1 MATKDEG
8 EKLGVVE
15 TVALILL
22 ALVVVYCMLGGGY
35 SATGLLRGWIGRR
48 TVARAAT
55 AHYRQH
61 LEAPAQAH
69 SAAIVRSH
77 LNPRSFSSHDNRLR
91 SHNNMLSAA
100 VNRHK
105 ASNAAAKPLD
115 QLFSSSPPPPP
126 QQQSQKSSVLSTASR
141 NSKSINGLKRT
152 HSGLAKTFGT
162 PASFDDA
169 TQPVVCAVPEVTNSE
184 YFDADDFDDDF
195 DLDDLIVEEPKA
207 KKPAPKS
214 SISKNS
220 IQYPVLP
227 KITAAQSSPFYPT
240 LPRRQVHDSGT
251 GNDSGYISGEHT
263 QEQPAT
269 DNFGSS
275 APLLWSSSPTE
286 HFNPPPNASSIRRF
300 AYNSNNGPAAPR
312 VPPTSAPVKTEPAAA
327 SKRRTLPWL
336 KQEPTQSEQDM
347 KTIPP
352 SKRRVVDATPV
363 QTSKKSALPWN
374 TTASAIKEQ
383 KTSLREINKKKM
395 KLNEPSDEVIQKAK
409 SKSRKNAVARVF
421 LSDEQQHVLDLIS
434 EKKKAVFF
442 TGAAGTGK
450 SVLLR
455 EIIAT
460 LRKKYL
466 REPDR
471 VAVTAS
477 TGLAACN
484 IGGVTLHS
492 FAGIGLG
499 KEDVPELVKK
509 IKRNQKAK
517 HRWMRTKVLV
527 VDEISMVDG
536 DLFDKLEA
544 IARQIRNN
552 GRPFGGIQLVITG
565 DFFQLPPVPD
575 SGKIAKFAFDAA
587 TWSTSIEYT
596 IGLHHVFR
604 QKDPVF
610 ANMLNEMREGR
621 MSAESI
627 KAFHTLNRPLSED
640 AIDATELFP
649 TRNEVENANQTKMS
663 QLVGEIRT
671 FEARD
676 GGSITDKTFRDKLL
690 ANCMAPE
697 LITLKKGAQ
706 VMLIKNIDE
715 SLVNGS
721 LGKIIGF
728 MSEIQ
733 FDSYN
738 NNEEAFIATQGGTL
752 KDEDAIGGGRDKKKT
767 ARERIMDNLLD
778 PYYVDNAV
786 KIWQHVRRSM
796 LSPGQAKVRD
806 MDMAGAV
813 MWTTRPNE
821 DQVNAISTGLFSELS
836 ARLALLQKPG
846 RETAEMLDAA
856 EKSFAWIERCRYRSN
871 ECIVLDTIK
880 LKSQECVDWTFTYC
894 TGQAIAAATAIFAT
908 LSFGQQGSQCN
919 KSPHEYLSL
928 ACNMARKAICR
939 NGWVEKDGILT
950 EAGAYGK
957 GNHEPWKNDDAVGF
971 KSVLLRSLAKLLKVL
986 RDTNQE
992 PDLQYQLTE
1001 FIKKQFDS
1009 SQKNNTNGN
1018 NQYGPWWAGPMEM
1031 PTSHSQMAALDIM
1044 AAIHLVRN

>member
-61 LEAPAQAH
+61 LETPAQAH

-77 LNPRSFSSHDNRLR
+77 LNPRSFSSHDNRMR

-275 APLLWSSSPTE
+275 APLPWSSSPTE

-312 VPPTSAPVKTEPAAA
+312 VPPTSARVKTEPAAA

-767 ARERIMDNLLD
+767 ARERIMDNLLGSTSPIWPVVRFTLAD
-778 PYYVDNAV
+778 NTTRDLLCQRETWKIELPDGEVQASRAQIPLILAWALSIHKAQGQTLDRVKVDLGKV
-786 KIWQHVRRSM
+786 FEK
-796 LSPGQAKVRD
+796 GQAYVALSRATSMQGLQVLRFDPRKVVAHEKVRTFYQNLSRVEGLEQSKPK
-806 MDMAGAV
+806 AERGK
-813 MWTTRPNE
+813 TTSRGNGVTANE
-821 DQVNAISTGLFSELS
+821 YERGF
-836 ARLALLQKPG
+836 
-846 RETAEMLDAA
+846 AE
-856 EKSFAWIERCRYRSN
+856 
-871 ECIVLDTIK
+871 
-880 LKSQECVDWTFTYC
+880 
-894 TGQAIAAATAIFAT
+894 
-908 LSFGQQGSQCN
+908 
-919 KSPHEYLSL
+919 
-928 ACNMARKAICR
+928 
-939 NGWVEKDGILT
+939 
-950 EAGAYGK
+950 GK
-957 GNHEPWKNDDAVGF
+957 
-971 KSVLLRSLAKLLKVL
+971 
-986 RDTNQE
+986 
-992 PDLQYQLTE
+992 
-1001 FIKKQFDS
+1001 
-1009 SQKNNTNGN
+1009 
-1018 NQYGPWWAGPMEM
+1018 M
-1031 PTSHSQMAALDIM
+1031 
-1044 AAIHLVRN
+1044 

>member
-1 MATKDEG
+1 MATKVVSIREDV
-8 EKLGVVE
+8 GVVE
-15 TVALILL
+15 IVALILL

-48 TVARAAT
+48 TIVRAAA
-55 AHYRQH
+55 AHRRQQ
-61 LEAPAQAH
+61 LEAQAH
-69 SAAIVRSH
+69 SAAIARSH
-77 LNPRSFSSHDNRLR
+77 PSLRSFSSHDARLR
-91 SHNNMLSAA
+91 SRNMLKTA
-100 VNRHK
+100 VNRHN
-105 ASNAAAKPLD
+105 ASTAASKPLD
-115 QLFSSSPPPPP
+115 QQLFSSSPPA

-141 NSKSINGLKRT
+141 NSKSINGIKRT
-152 HSGLAKTFGT
+152 HSGLAKTFGNT
-162 PASFDDA
+162 ASFDDA
-169 TQPVVCAVPEVTNSE
+169 QNEPVVCAVPENT
-184 YFDADDFDDDF
+184 
-195 DLDDLIVEEPKA
+195 
-207 KKPAPKS
+207 
-214 SISKNS
+214 IS
-220 IQYPVLP
+220 YPTLP
-227 KITAAQSSPFYPT
+227 KITAPQHSAFHPT
-240 LPRRQVHDSGT
+240 LPKRQVRDSGAPD
-251 GNDSGYISGEHT
+251 DSGYVSTEHT
-263 QEQPAT
+263 QPAQE
-269 DNFGSS
+269 NFESS
-275 APLLWSSSPTE
+275 TPLPWSSSPTE
-286 HFNPPPNASSIRRF
+286 HLNPSLNASSLSRF
-300 AYNSNNGPAAPR
+300 AYNGSNGPTGPR
-312 VPPTSAPVKTEPAAA
+312 AQPTSAPVKTEPAAA

-336 KQEPTQSEQDM
+336 KQETSQPEHDLHSV
-347 KTIPP
+347 PP

-383 KTSLREINKKKM
+383 KTSLREINKKKS

-409 SKSRKNAVARVF
+409 SKSRKNTVARVF

-450 SVLLR
+450 S
-455 EIIAT
+455 
-460 LRKKYL
+460 YL

-604 QKDPVF
+604 QKDPIF

-627 KAFHTLNRPLSED
+627 KTFHTLSRPLESESS
-640 AIDATELFP
+640 IDATELFP
-649 TRNEVENANQTKMS
+649 TRNEVENANQSKMS

-728 MSEIQ
+728 MNEIQ

-738 NNEEAFIATQGGTL
+738 NNEEAFMATQGGTL
-752 KDEDAIGGGRDKKKT
+752 KDENAIGGLDKKKT
-767 ARERIMDNLLD
+767 ARERLMDNLLGSTTQIWPVVRFTLAD
-778 PYYVDNAV
+778 GTTRDLLCQRETWKIELPDGEVQASRAQIPLILAWALSIHKAQGQTLDRVKVDLGKV
-786 KIWQHVRRSM
+786 FEK
-796 LSPGQAKVRD
+796 GQAYVALSRATSMQGLQVLRFDPRKVVAHEKVRTFYQNLSRVEGLEQSKPK
-806 MDMAGAV
+806 AERGK
-813 MWTTRPNE
+813 TT
-821 DQVNAISTGLFSELS
+821 S
-836 ARLALLQKPG
+836 
-846 RETAEMLDAA
+846 
-856 EKSFAWIERCRYRSN
+856 RSN
-871 ECIVLDTIK
+871 GV
-880 LKSQECVDWTFTYC
+880 
-894 TGQAIAAATAIFAT
+894 TA
-908 LSFGQQGSQCN
+908 N
-919 KSPHEYLSL
+919 EYERGF
-928 ACNMARKAICR
+928 M
-939 NGWVEKDGILT
+939 DG
-950 EAGAYGK
+950 K
-957 GNHEPWKNDDAVGF
+957 
-971 KSVLLRSLAKLLKVL
+971 
-986 RDTNQE
+986 
-992 PDLQYQLTE
+992 
-1001 FIKKQFDS
+1001 
-1009 SQKNNTNGN
+1009 
-1018 NQYGPWWAGPMEM
+1018 M
-1031 PTSHSQMAALDIM
+1031 
-1044 AAIHLVRN
+1044 

>member
-1 MATKDEG
+1 MATKVVYVRADV
-8 EKLGVVE
+8 GVVE
-15 TVALILL
+15 IVVLILL
-22 ALVVVYCMLGGGY
+22 ALIVVYCMLGGGY

-48 TVARAAT
+48 TIARAAAAA
-55 AHYRQH
+55 AHHRQQ
-61 LEAPAQAH
+61 LQAQAQAQAQARAH
-69 SAAIVRSH
+69 SVAIARSH
-77 LNPRSFSSHDNRLR
+77 LNPRSFSSHDDRLHSR
-91 SHNNMLSAA
+91 NMLGAA
-100 VNRHK
+100 VKKHN
-105 ASNAAAKPLD
+105 ASTDASRPVN
-115 QLFSSSPPPPP
+115 QLFSSSPPL
-126 QQQSQKSSVLSTASR
+126 QQQSQKSSILHTTSKDTKST
-141 NSKSINGLKRT
+141 NGIKRT
-152 HSGLAKTFGT
+152 HSGLAKTFGHT
-162 PASFDDA
+162 ASFDDEQ

-195 DLDDLIVEEPKA
+195 DLDDLMVEEPKF
-207 KKPAPKS
+207 KRPTPKA
-214 SISKNS
+214 SIKTENIIS
-220 IQYPVLP
+220 YPTLP
-227 KITAAQSSPFYPT
+227 KFTASPHSAFHPT
-240 LPRRQVHDSGT
+240 LPRRQVRDFKT
-251 GNDSGYISGEHT
+251 PVDSGYATGPPS
-263 QEQPAT
+263 QEQLKQE
-269 DNFGSS
+269 DFGSS
-275 APLLWSSSPTE
+275 APLPWSSSPTE
-286 HFNPPPNASSIRRF
+286 HLKPSFNASALHRF
-300 AYNSNNGPAAPR
+300 AYNNSNGPAASR
-312 VPPTSAPVKTEPAAA
+312 AQPTSAPVKTEHVKIEQVKTEPTAA

-336 KQEPTQSEQDM
+336 KEETSQLES
-347 KTIPP
+347 KLHSLPP
-352 SKRRVVDATPV
+352 SKKRVVDATPI

-383 KTSLREINKKKM
+383 KTSLREINKKKS
-395 KLNEPSDEVIQKAK
+395 KFNEPSDEVIQKAK
-409 SKSRKNAVARVF
+409 VKNRKNMVARVF
-421 LSDEQQHVLDLIS
+421 LSDEQQHILDLIS
-434 EKKKAVFF
+434 EKKKSVFF

-455 EIIAT
+455 ESIAT

-627 KAFHTLNRPLSED
+627 KTFHTLSRPLESESS
-640 AIDATELFP
+640 IDATELFP
-649 TRNEVENANQTKMS
+649 TRNEVENANQSKMS
-663 QLVGEIRT
+663 QLVGELRT
-671 FEARD
+671 FDARD
-676 GGSITDKTFRDKLL
+676 GGSITDKGFRDKLL

-697 LITLKKGAQ
+697 TVTLKKGAQ

-728 MSEIQ
+728 MNETQ

-738 NNEEAFIATQGGTL
+738 NNEEAFMATQGGTL
-752 KDEDAIGGGRDKKKT
+752 KDEDATRDKKNT
-767 ARERIMDNLLD
+767 ARERLLENMLGNTSMIFPVVRFTLAD
-778 PYYVDNAV
+778 GTTRDLLCQRENWKIELPDGEVQASRSQIPLILAWALSIHKAQGQTLERVKVDLGKV
-786 KIWQHVRRSM
+786 FEK
-796 LSPGQAKVRD
+796 GQAYVALSRATSMQGLQVLRFDPRKVVAHEKVRTFYQNLSRVE
-806 MDMAGAV
+806 GLEQNKPKV
-813 MWTTRPNE
+813 ERGK
-821 DQVNAISTGLFSELS
+821 NASRGNGFTASEYERDFSN
-836 ARLALLQKPG
+836 G
-846 RETAEMLDAA
+846 RM
-856 EKSFAWIERCRYRSN
+856 
-871 ECIVLDTIK
+871 
-880 LKSQECVDWTFTYC
+880 
-894 TGQAIAAATAIFAT
+894 
-908 LSFGQQGSQCN
+908 
-919 KSPHEYLSL
+919 
-928 ACNMARKAICR
+928 
-939 NGWVEKDGILT
+939 
-950 EAGAYGK
+950 
-957 GNHEPWKNDDAVGF
+957 
-971 KSVLLRSLAKLLKVL
+971 
-986 RDTNQE
+986 
-992 PDLQYQLTE
+992 
-1001 FIKKQFDS
+1001 
-1009 SQKNNTNGN
+1009 
-1018 NQYGPWWAGPMEM
+1018 
-1031 PTSHSQMAALDIM
+1031 
-1044 AAIHLVRN
+1044 

>member
-1 MATKDEG
+1 
-8 EKLGVVE
+8 
-15 TVALILL
+15 
-22 ALVVVYCMLGGGY
+22 ML
-35 SATGLLRGWIGRR
+35 T
-48 TVARAAT
+48 
-55 AHYRQH
+55 
-61 LEAPAQAH
+61 
-69 SAAIVRSH
+69 
-77 LNPRSFSSHDNRLR
+77 
-91 SHNNMLSAA
+91 
-100 VNRHK
+100 
-105 ASNAAAKPLD
+105 
-115 QLFSSSPPPPP
+115 
-126 QQQSQKSSVLSTASR
+126 SR

-275 APLLWSSSPTE
+275 APLPWSSSPTE

-312 VPPTSAPVKTEPAAA
+312 VPPTSAPAKTEPAAA

-527 VDEISMVDG
+527 
-536 DLFDKLEA
+536 
-544 IARQIRNN
+544 
-552 GRPFGGIQLVITG
+552 
-565 DFFQLPPVPD
+565 
-575 SGKIAKFAFDAA
+575 
-587 TWSTSIEYT
+587 
-596 IGLHHVFR
+596 
-604 QKDPVF
+604 DPVF

-767 ARERIMDNLLD
+767 ARERIMDNLLGSTSQIWPVVRFTLADNTTRAIDVFMASKQPNGEIGGIGYWQTANGYTCIALRDAWSGSNRNATLLRDRLSTVEHHHKHFINEFNDDTLWWGNCLLDAYMTNPD

-919 KSPHEYLSL
+919 KSLHEYLSL

-992 PDLQYQLTE
+992 PDLQHQLTE
-1001 FIKKQFDS
+1001 FIMKQFDS

>member
-91 SHNNMLSAA
+91 YHNNMLSAA

-275 APLLWSSSPTE
+275 APLPWSSSPTE

-312 VPPTSAPVKTEPAAA
+312 VPPTSAPAKTEPAAA

-517 HRWMRTKVLV
+517 HRWMRTKVL
-527 VDEISMVDG
+527 
-536 DLFDKLEA
+536 
-544 IARQIRNN
+544 
-552 GRPFGGIQLVITG
+552 
-565 DFFQLPPVPD
+565 
-575 SGKIAKFAFDAA
+575 
-587 TWSTSIEYT
+587 
-596 IGLHHVFR
+596 
-604 QKDPVF
+604 DPVF

-919 KSPHEYLSL
+919 KSLHEYLSL

-992 PDLQYQLTE
+992 PDLQHQLTE
-1001 FIKKQFDS
+1001 FIMKQFDS

>member
-1 MATKDEG
+1 M
-8 EKLGVVE
+8 
-15 TVALILL
+15 
-22 ALVVVYCMLGGGY
+22 
-35 SATGLLRGWIGRR
+35 
-48 TVARAAT
+48 
-55 AHYRQH
+55 
-61 LEAPAQAH
+61 PPPN
-69 SAAIVRSH
+69 RSI
-77 LNPRSFSSHDNRLR
+77 SF
-91 SHNNMLSAA
+91 
-100 VNRHK
+100 
-105 ASNAAAKPLD
+105 
-115 QLFSSSPPPPP
+115 FSSSPPPPP

-275 APLLWSSSPTE
+275 APLPWSSSPTE

-383 KTSLREINKKKM
+383 KTSL
-395 KLNEPSDEVIQKAK
+395 PK

-767 ARERIMDNLLD
+767 ARERIMDNLLGSTSQIWPVVRFTLAD
-778 PYYVDNAV
+778 NTTRDLLCQRETWKIELPDGEVQASRAQIPLILAWALSIHKAQGQTLDRVKVDLGKV
-786 KIWQHVRRSM
+786 FEK
-796 LSPGQAKVRD
+796 GQAYVALSRATSMQGLQVLRFDPRKVVAHEKVRTFYQNLSRVEGLEQSKPK
-806 MDMAGAV
+806 AERGK
-813 MWTTRPNE
+813 TTSRGNGVTANE
-821 DQVNAISTGLFSELS
+821 YERGF
-836 ARLALLQKPG
+836 
-846 RETAEMLDAA
+846 AE
-856 EKSFAWIERCRYRSN
+856 
-871 ECIVLDTIK
+871 
-880 LKSQECVDWTFTYC
+880 
-894 TGQAIAAATAIFAT
+894 
-908 LSFGQQGSQCN
+908 
-919 KSPHEYLSL
+919 
-928 ACNMARKAICR
+928 
-939 NGWVEKDGILT
+939 
-950 EAGAYGK
+950 GK
-957 GNHEPWKNDDAVGF
+957 
-971 KSVLLRSLAKLLKVL
+971 
-986 RDTNQE
+986 
-992 PDLQYQLTE
+992 
-1001 FIKKQFDS
+1001 
-1009 SQKNNTNGN
+1009 
-1018 NQYGPWWAGPMEM
+1018 M
-1031 PTSHSQMAALDIM
+1031 
-1044 AAIHLVRN
+1044 

>member
-275 APLLWSSSPTE
+275 APLPWSSSPTE

-992 PDLQYQLTE
+992 PDLQYQLTK

>member
-275 APLLWSSSPTE
+275 APLPWSSSPTE

-821 DQVNAISTGLFSELS
+821 DQVNAITTGLFSELS

-928 ACNMARKAICR
+928 ACDMARKAICR
-939 NGWVEKDGILT
+939 NGWVEKDVLT
-950 EAGAYGK
+950 EHGAYGK

-992 PDLQYQLTE
+992 PDLQHQLTE

-1009 SQKNNTNGN
+1009 SQKKNTNGN

-1044 AAIHLVRN
+1044 AAIHLVQD

>member
-91 SHNNMLSAA
+91 YHNNMLSAA

-275 APLLWSSSPTE
+275 APLPWSSSPTE

-517 HRWMRTKVLV
+517 HRWMRTKVL
-527 VDEISMVDG
+527 
-536 DLFDKLEA
+536 
-544 IARQIRNN
+544 
-552 GRPFGGIQLVITG
+552 
-565 DFFQLPPVPD
+565 
-575 SGKIAKFAFDAA
+575 
-587 TWSTSIEYT
+587 
-596 IGLHHVFR
+596 
-604 QKDPVF
+604 DPVF

-919 KSPHEYLSL
+919 KSLHEYLSL

-992 PDLQYQLTE
+992 PDLQHQLTE
-1001 FIKKQFDS
+1001 FIMKQFDS

>member
-1 MATKDEG
+1 
-8 EKLGVVE
+8 
-15 TVALILL
+15 
-22 ALVVVYCMLGGGY
+22 
-35 SATGLLRGWIGRR
+35 
-48 TVARAAT
+48 
-55 AHYRQH
+55 
-61 LEAPAQAH
+61 
-69 SAAIVRSH
+69 
-77 LNPRSFSSHDNRLR
+77 
-91 SHNNMLSAA
+91 MLSAA

-105 ASNAAAKPLD
+105 ASNATAKPLD

-275 APLLWSSSPTE
+275 APLPWSSSPTE

-395 KLNEPSDEVIQKAK
+395 KLNEPSDE
-409 SKSRKNAVARVF
+409 
-421 LSDEQQHVLDLIS
+421 QHVLDLIS

-767 ARERIMDNLLD
+767 ARERIMDNLLGSTSQIWPVVRFTLAD
-778 PYYVDNAV
+778 NTTRDLLCQRETWKIELPDGEVQASRAQIPLILAWALSIHKAQGQTLDRVKVDLGKV
-786 KIWQHVRRSM
+786 FEK
-796 LSPGQAKVRD
+796 GQAYVALSRATSMQGLQVLRFDPRKVVAHEKVRTFYQNLSRVEGLEQSKPK
-806 MDMAGAV
+806 AERGK
-813 MWTTRPNE
+813 TTSRGNGVTANE
-821 DQVNAISTGLFSELS
+821 YERGF
-836 ARLALLQKPG
+836 
-846 RETAEMLDAA
+846 AE
-856 EKSFAWIERCRYRSN
+856 
-871 ECIVLDTIK
+871 
-880 LKSQECVDWTFTYC
+880 
-894 TGQAIAAATAIFAT
+894 
-908 LSFGQQGSQCN
+908 
-919 KSPHEYLSL
+919 
-928 ACNMARKAICR
+928 
-939 NGWVEKDGILT
+939 
-950 EAGAYGK
+950 GK
-957 GNHEPWKNDDAVGF
+957 
-971 KSVLLRSLAKLLKVL
+971 
-986 RDTNQE
+986 
-992 PDLQYQLTE
+992 
-1001 FIKKQFDS
+1001 
-1009 SQKNNTNGN
+1009 
-1018 NQYGPWWAGPMEM
+1018 M
-1031 PTSHSQMAALDIM
+1031 
-1044 AAIHLVRN
+1044 

>member
-1 MATKDEG
+1 
-8 EKLGVVE
+8 
-15 TVALILL
+15 
-22 ALVVVYCMLGGGY
+22 MLGGGY

-48 TVARAAT
+48 TIARAAA
-55 AHYRQH
+55 AHRRQQ
-61 LEAPAQAH
+61 LEAQAQAQAH
-69 SAAIVRSH
+69 SAAIARSH
-77 LNPRSFSSHDNRLR
+77 LSTRSFSSHDDRLR
-91 SHNNMLSAA
+91 SRNMLKTA
-100 VNRHK
+100 VNRHN
-105 ASNAAAKPLD
+105 ASTAASKPLD
-115 QLFSSSPPPPP
+115 QQLFSSSPPA
-126 QQQSQKSSVLSTASR
+126 QQQSQKSFVLSTASR

-152 HSGLAKTFGT
+152 HSGLAKTFGNT
-162 PASFDDA
+162 ASFDDA
-169 TQPVVCAVPEVTNSE
+169 QNEPVVCAVPEVTNSE

-195 DLDDLIVEEPKA
+195 DLDDLLVEEPTA
-207 KKPAPKS
+207 ARKPTPRTS
-214 SISKNS
+214 VSKNTIS
-220 IQYPVLP
+220 YPTLP
-227 KITAAQSSPFYPT
+227 KITAPQHSAFHPT
-240 LPRRQVHDSGT
+240 LPKRQVRDPGAPD
-251 GNDSGYISGEHT
+251 DSGYVSTEHT
-263 QEQPAT
+263 RPAQE
-269 DNFGSS
+269 NFGSS
-275 APLLWSSSPTE
+275 APLPWSSSPTE
-286 HFNPPPNASSIRRF
+286 HLNPSLNASTLSRF
-300 AYNSNNGPAAPR
+300 AYNGSNGPTAPR
-312 VPPTSAPVKTEPAAA
+312 PRAQPTSAPVKTEPAAA

-336 KQEPTQSEQDM
+336 KQETSQPEHDLHS
-347 KTIPP
+347 IPP
-352 SKRRVVDATPV
+352 AKRRVVDATPI

-383 KTSLREINKKKM
+383 KTSLREINKKKS

-409 SKSRKNAVARVF
+409 SKSRKNMVARVF
-421 LSDEQQHVLDLIS
+421 LSDEQQH
-434 EKKKAVFF
+434 
-442 TGAAGTGK
+442 
-450 SVLLR
+450 
-455 EIIAT
+455 IIAT

-604 QKDPVF
+604 QKDPIF

-627 KAFHTLNRPLSED
+627 KTFHTLSRPLESESS
-640 AIDATELFP
+640 IDATELFP
-649 TRNEVENANQTKMS
+649 TRNEVENANQSKMS

-728 MSEIQ
+728 MNEIQ

-738 NNEEAFIATQGGTL
+738 NNEEAFMATQGGTL
-752 KDEDAIGGGRDKKKT
+752 KDESAIGGLDKKKT
-767 ARERIMDNLLD
+767 ARERLMDNLLGSTTQIWPVVRFTLAD
-778 PYYVDNAV
+778 GTTRDLLCQRETWKIELPDGEVQASRAQIPLILAWALSIHKAQGQTLERVKVDLGKV
-786 KIWQHVRRSM
+786 FEK
-796 LSPGQAKVRD
+796 GQAYVALSRATSMQGLQVLRFDPRKVVAHEKVRTFYQNLSRVEGLEQSKPKAERGKTTSRGNGVTANEYERGF
-806 MDMAGAV
+806 MD
-813 MWTTRPNE
+813 
-821 DQVNAISTGLFSELS
+821 
-836 ARLALLQKPG
+836 
-846 RETAEMLDAA
+846 
-856 EKSFAWIERCRYRSN
+856 
-871 ECIVLDTIK
+871 
-880 LKSQECVDWTFTYC
+880 
-894 TGQAIAAATAIFAT
+894 
-908 LSFGQQGSQCN
+908 
-919 KSPHEYLSL
+919 
-928 ACNMARKAICR
+928 
-939 NGWVEKDGILT
+939 
-950 EAGAYGK
+950 GK
-957 GNHEPWKNDDAVGF
+957 
-971 KSVLLRSLAKLLKVL
+971 
-986 RDTNQE
+986 
-992 PDLQYQLTE
+992 
-1001 FIKKQFDS
+1001 
-1009 SQKNNTNGN
+1009 
-1018 NQYGPWWAGPMEM
+1018 M
-1031 PTSHSQMAALDIM
+1031 
-1044 AAIHLVRN
+1044 

>member
-105 ASNAAAKPLD
+105 ASNATAKPLD

-269 DNFGSS
+269 DDFGSS
-275 APLLWSSSPTE
+275 APLPWSSSPTE

-484 IGGVTLHS
+484 IG
-492 FAGIGLG
+492 
-499 KEDVPELVKK
+499 
-509 IKRNQKAK
+509 
-517 HRWMRTKVLV
+517 
-527 VDEISMVDG
+527 
-536 DLFDKLEA
+536 
-544 IARQIRNN
+544 
-552 GRPFGGIQLVITG
+552 
-565 DFFQLPPVPD
+565 
-575 SGKIAKFAFDAA
+575 
-587 TWSTSIEYT
+587 
-596 IGLHHVFR
+596 
-604 QKDPVF
+604 
-610 ANMLNEMREGR
+610 EGR

-676 GGSITDKTFRDKLL
+676 GGSITDKTYRDKLL

-871 ECIVLDTIK
+871 ECIVIDTIK

-939 NGWVEKDGILT
+939 NGWVEKDGTLT
-950 EAGAYGK
+950 EHDAYGK

-992 PDLQYQLTE
+992 PDLQHQLTE

-1044 AAIHLVRN
+1044 AAIHLVQN

>member
-1 MATKDEG
+1 
-8 EKLGVVE
+8 
-15 TVALILL
+15 
-22 ALVVVYCMLGGGY
+22 ML
-35 SATGLLRGWIGRR
+35 
-48 TVARAAT
+48 
-55 AHYRQH
+55 
-61 LEAPAQAH
+61 
-69 SAAIVRSH
+69 
-77 LNPRSFSSHDNRLR
+77 N
-91 SHNNMLSAA
+91 AA
-100 VNRHK
+100 VNRHN
-105 ASNAAAKPLD
+105 ASTAASKPLD
-115 QLFSSSPPPPP
+115 QLFSSSPPPP
-126 QQQSQKSSVLSTASR
+126 QASQKSSILSTASK
-141 NSKSINGLKRT
+141 NAKSINGIKRT
-152 HSGLAKTFGT
+152 HSGLAKTFGNT
-162 PASFDDA
+162 ASFDDA
-169 TQPVVCAVPEVTNSE
+169 QNQPIVCAVPEVTNSE

-207 KKPAPKS
+207 KKVAPRA
-214 SISKNS
+214 SISNNT
-220 IQYPVLP
+220 
-227 KITAAQSSPFYPT
+227 ITYPT
-240 LPRRQVHDSGT
+240 LPKLTAQQQPPFHPTLARRQVRDSVVT
-251 GNDSGYISGEHT
+251 DDSGYASADHT
-263 QEQPAT
+263 QEQPPK
-269 DNFGSS
+269 DEFGSS
-275 APLLWSSSPTE
+275 AALPWSSSPTE
-286 HFNPPPNASSIRRF
+286 HFNPPPNASSLRRF
-300 AYNSNNGPAAPR
+300 AYDSNNGPAAPR
-312 VPPTSAPVKTEPAAA
+312 SHPTSAPVKTEPAAV
-327 SKRRTLPWL
+327 SKRRTIPWL
-336 KQEPTQSEQDM
+336 KQEPSQPEQDLNS
-347 KTIPP
+347 IPP
-352 SKRRVVDATPV
+352 SKRRMVDTTPV
-363 QTSKKSALPWN
+363 QPSKKSALPWN

-383 KTSLREINKKKM
+383 KTSLRETNKKKS

-409 SKSRKNAVARVF
+409 VRSRKNMVARVF

-627 KAFHTLNRPLSED
+627 RAFHTLNRPLDSED
-640 AIDATELFP
+640 SIDATELFP
-649 TRNEVENANQTKMS
+649 TRNEVENANHTKMS
-663 QLVGEIRT
+663 QLVGEVKT

-676 GGSITDKTFRDKLL
+676 GGSIADKTFRDKLL

-728 MSEIQ
+728 MSETQ

-738 NNEEAFIATQGGTL
+738 NNEEAFMATQGGTL
-752 KDEDAIGGGRDKKKT
+752 KDEDAMGGRDKKKT
-767 ARERIMDNLLD
+767 ARERILDNLLGSAQIWPVVRFTLAD
-778 PYYVDNAV
+778 GTTRDLLCQRETWKIELPDGEVQASRAQIPLILAWALSIHKAQGQTLERVKVDLGKV
-786 KIWQHVRRSM
+786 FEK
-796 LSPGQAKVRD
+796 GQAYVALSRATSMQGLQVLRFDPRKVVAHEKVRTFYQNLSRVE
-806 MDMAGAV
+806 GLEQSKPKGERGK
-813 MWTTRPNE
+813 TTSRGNGFTANE
-821 DQVNAISTGLFSELS
+821 YERGF
-836 ARLALLQKPG
+836 
-846 RETAEMLDAA
+846 AE
-856 EKSFAWIERCRYRSN
+856 
-871 ECIVLDTIK
+871 
-880 LKSQECVDWTFTYC
+880 
-894 TGQAIAAATAIFAT
+894 
-908 LSFGQQGSQCN
+908 
-919 KSPHEYLSL
+919 
-928 ACNMARKAICR
+928 
-939 NGWVEKDGILT
+939 
-950 EAGAYGK
+950 GK
-957 GNHEPWKNDDAVGF
+957 
-971 KSVLLRSLAKLLKVL
+971 
-986 RDTNQE
+986 
-992 PDLQYQLTE
+992 
-1001 FIKKQFDS
+1001 
-1009 SQKNNTNGN
+1009 
-1018 NQYGPWWAGPMEM
+1018 M
-1031 PTSHSQMAALDIM
+1031 
-1044 AAIHLVRN
+1044 

>member
-269 DNFGSS
+269 DDFGSS
-275 APLLWSSSPTE
+275 APLPWSSSPTE

-312 VPPTSAPVKTEPAAA
+312 VPPTSALVKTEPAAA

-347 KTIPP
+347 KAIPP

-517 HRWMRTKVLV
+517 HRWMRTKVL
-527 VDEISMVDG
+527 
-536 DLFDKLEA
+536 
-544 IARQIRNN
+544 
-552 GRPFGGIQLVITG
+552 
-565 DFFQLPPVPD
+565 
-575 SGKIAKFAFDAA
+575 
-587 TWSTSIEYT
+587 
-596 IGLHHVFR
+596 
-604 QKDPVF
+604 DPVF

-836 ARLALLQKPG
+836 ARLAMLQKSG

-950 EAGAYGK
+950 EHGVYGK

-992 PDLQYQLTE
+992 PDLQHQLTE

-1044 AAIHLVRN
+1044 AAVHLVQN